1 MVDDVLSIENDPQ
14 LLTFMQLWMMSGAG
28 VLSTIE
34 QLAQSEK
41 RIKLPELPGRDFISE
56 LNRLGTAMNAII
68 TKLE

>member
-14 LLTFMQLWMMSGAG
+14 LLAFMQLWMMSGG

-41 RIKLPELPGRDFISE
+41 RIKLPELPGRDLISE